1 MKKMMILF
9 LLLVLTGT
17 GVYAQK
23 QNSNKMGAVVGKDMS
38 ARRAARLAEEMK
50 LDKATAK
57 WFTSVYA
64 EYQDSL
70 KSVRRSGAEARVS
83 ADSLTDARA
92 EQLIEER
99 FRQSEAE
106 TAVKRAFY
114 ARFREKLSPVQLVK
128 VFAAPDSRQA
138 QRRPMPHQRMPQGGA
153 RGFGGGFGG
162 EVGGGDG
169 W

>member
-1 MKKMMILF
+1 MRKMMILF
-9 LLLVLTGT
+9 LLLVSTGA

-23 QNSNKMGAVVGKDMS
+23 QNKMGAVAGKDMA
-38 ARRAARLAEEMK
+38 ARRATRLAGEMK

-57 WFTSVYA
+57 WFTSLYA

-70 KSVRRSGAEARVS
+70 KSVRRSAAGVRVP

-99 FRQSEAE
+99 FRQSETE

-128 VFAAPDSRQA
+128 VFAASDSRQGM
-138 QRRPMPHQRMPQGGA
+138 RRTMPHQRMQQGGA
-153 RGFGGGFGG
+153 RGFGGEAGS
-162 EVGGGDG
+162 GDG